1 MPAMGRPATRDAGG
15 FAMNA
20 VKNMSIK
27 MKILCL
33 VGTILVLI
41 MGLGGFSLKQVS
53 LLNDRAQ
60 DIRENW
66 LPSVSALG
74 EIRSLVMDYRARE
87 ASHILSTAQA
97 DKQNDDRRLSDT
109 LKKLTEAQ
117 SNYEKLITPGR
128 EAALYGEFSNHLK
141 EYLKLSNERLLDLSR
156 KNQADTVRLLYQT
169 DSREGAARMEAALV
183 KLTTYNMEQA
193 QAAGEQGEAVYRTAF
208 GGVIAAIV
216 VALVIG
222 ILGGLL
228 AVKSISQPII
238 GLTGVMLRL
247 SRRDYNV
254 AVTGDERGDEIGEMA
269 RTVQVF
275 KDGLI
280 EADRL
285 AAVQAAE
292 QEVKLRRAEA
302 IDGLIR
308 GFEAQAADALRTVAA
323 AATELDSTAQTLSR
337 TAMETREQA
346 TTASAAAE
354 QTNANVQTVASAAEE
369 MSTSI
374 REIGTLVTR
383 STGIAGQAVAE
394 AGRTNTTVRGLADA
408 AQRIGAVVQLITN
421 IAGQTNLLALN
432 ATIEAARAGEAGKG
446 FAVVASEVK
455 SLANQTA
462 KATDEIAAQI
472 AEIQEATGGAVKA
485 IEGISGT
492 ISSINDISTS
502 IAAAI
507 EEQGAATAEISRNVQ
522 QAAVGTRQVSSTVSG
537 VTLATGETGAAA
549 NQVLGAAGS
558 LAEQAES
565 MRRDVEHFLSAI
577 KAA

>member
-1 MPAMGRPATRDAGG
+1 
-15 FAMNA
+15 MNA

-74 EIRSLVMDYRARE
+74 EMRLLAMAYRARE
-87 ASHILSTAQA
+87 AGSILAVTDEELRDS
-97 DKQNDDRRLSDT
+97 DSRLSDA
-109 LKKLTEAQ
+109 LRAFSVAQ
-117 SNYEKLITPGR
+117 SGYEKVISSG
-128 EAALYGEFSNHLK
+128 K
-141 EYLKLSNERLLDLSR
+141 ERAIYSDFKSLWEQYLKISTEKLLPLSR
-156 KNQADTVRLLYQT
+156 KNENDAAGRVYRGESRALSSKMDEALLKL
-169 DSREGAARMEAALV
+169 RALNIEG
-183 KLTTYNMEQA
+183 A
-193 QAAGEQGEAVYRTAF
+193 QAAGEEGAASYRTAF

-216 VALVIG
+216 VALLIG

-247 SRRDYNV
+247 SRRDYAV
-254 AVTGDERGDEIGEMA
+254 AVIGDERGDEIGEMA

-292 QEVKLRRAEA
+292 QEVKLRRAET

-308 GFEAQAADALRTVAA
+308 GFEAQAAEALRTVAA

-337 TAMETREQA
+337 TATETREQA

-558 LAEQAES
+558 LSQQAES
-565 MRRDVEHFLSAI
+565 LRRDVEHFLSAI

>member
-1 MPAMGRPATRDAGG
+1 
-15 FAMNA
+15 MNA

-41 MGLGGFSLKQVS
+41 IGLGGFSLKQVG

-74 EIRSLVMDYRARE
+74 EMRSLVMTYRSRE
-87 ASHILSTAQA
+87 AGSILAVTDEELRESDA
-97 DKQNDDRRLSDT
+97 RLSDA
-109 LKKLTEAQ
+109 LQAFNAAQ
-117 SNYEKLITPGR
+117 SRYERAISSEKERALYNDFKSLWEHYLKVSTEKLLP
-128 EAALYGEFSNHLK
+128 
-141 EYLKLSNERLLDLSR
+141 LSR
-156 KNQADTVRLLYQT
+156 KNENDAAGRVYRGESRTLSSRIDEALLKLRALNT
-169 DSREGAARMEAALV
+169 EGAEAAGEEGAAA
-183 KLTTYNMEQA
+183 
-193 QAAGEQGEAVYRTAF
+193 YRTAF
-208 GGVIAAIV
+208 SGVIVAIV
-216 VALVIG
+216 AALIIG
-222 ILGGLL
+222 LIGGLL
-228 AVKSISQPII
+228 AVKAISQPII

-247 SRRDYNV
+247 SRRDYAV

-292 QEVKLRRAEA
+292 QEVKLRRAET

-308 GFEAQAADALRTVAA
+308 GFEAQAAEALRTVAA

-337 TAMETREQA
+337 TATETREQA

-354 QTNANVQTVASAAEE
+354 QTSANVQTVASAAEE

-394 AGRTNTTVRGLADA
+394 AGRTNTTVRGLADS

-472 AEIQEATGGAVKA
+472 AEIQEATGGAVNA

-558 LAEQAES
+558 LSQQAES
-565 MRRDVEHFLSAI
+565 LRRDVEHFLSAI